1 MSEPRS
7 KIERAAPANAIVPEK
22 TCRHY
27 SPVVGIP
34 SRAFHA
40 PSFAF
45 LARPL
50 ASLPR
55 LFPHQPTHRVN
66 VLGVC
71 ASPSPSAPLGFGGSP
86 PPPNDARVSPGCAT
100 IVVVHPA
107 APNDASGSSI
117 QLAHVALAPVPPLR
131 VALAPVPPLR
141 VAQRHAALF
150 TTGAAAGTRRRSAR
164 RAAKDSI
171 DDVRG
176 QVIQQTLEDQI
187 VGTDGSW
194 PASRSA
200 EPSGS
205 RRTRVDRDAA
215 FRERQRG
222 ASGDE
227 GGLGEHARFAIEH
240 LRDVELEHGSGFGRA
255 FWGGE
260 TPRAGVETRT
270 EEDHLRGGES
280 RERGEDGVVEES
292 GADGD
297 ASLVAS
303 PRARTRARVSSP
315 ASAAAK
321 GSTKS
326 GGGSSRSDSSARSAA
341 MDLAESVTARGFL
354 RRSRRRVAATPAK
367 ESREE
372 REDQRGR
379 GERNHPHPNVDGTTR
394 ARRGVRAPGPRPTK
408 LMRETRRRSSLLD
421 MCLAKNRHQDTLRQ
435 TWHVF
440 LGPTLRYDEPF
451 PPSTP
456 RSGTRIRA
464 VDPAPDVPL
473 AHFRERFDGQHSERF
488 LDLHPDLSMPSIV
501 YVTRKLRRRGRPPHR
516 RPQRERQRQ
525 QPQHQRPRRVTCTI
539 WRSVCFVSLR
549 PPTIFPISDTN
560 SSAW

>member
-1 MSEPRS
+1 MAR
-7 KIERAAPANAIVPEK
+7 IAER
-22 TCRHY
+22 
-27 SPVVGIP
+27 
-34 SRAFHA
+34 
-40 PSFAF
+40 
-45 LARPL
+45 
-50 ASLPR
+50 
-55 LFPHQPTHRVN
+55 
-66 VLGVC
+66 
-71 ASPSPSAPLGFGGSP
+71 
-86 PPPNDARVSPGCAT
+86 
-100 IVVVHPA
+100 
-107 APNDASGSSI
+107 
-117 QLAHVALAPVPPLR
+117 
-131 VALAPVPPLR
+131 
-141 VAQRHAALF
+141 
-150 TTGAAAGTRRRSAR
+150 
-164 RAAKDSI
+164 
-171 DDVRG
+171 
-176 QVIQQTLEDQI
+176 
-187 VGTDGSW
+187 
-194 PASRSA
+194 A

-205 RRTRVDRDAA
+205 RDVGVDRDAA

-297 ASLVAS
+297 ASLVAVPARAD
-303 PRARTRARVSSP
+303 PREGLLAGERGGEGVDEERGRVLSLGLERAERGDGLGRV
-315 ASAAAK
+315 
-321 GSTKS
+321 GDRS
-326 GGGSSRSDSSARSAA
+326 G
-341 MDLAESVTARGFL
+341 EFL

-440 LGPTLRYDEPF
+440 LDALPGTTNRSPPLR
-451 PPSTP
+451 
-456 RSGTRIRA
+456 RA
-464 VDPAPDVPL
+464 QAPESELLIQRPDVPL

-488 LDLHPDLSMPSIV
+488 LDLHPDLV
-501 YVTRKLRRRGRPPHR
+501 
-516 RPQRERQRQ
+516 
-525 QPQHQRPRRVTCTI
+525 
-539 WRSVCFVSLR
+539 
-549 PPTIFPISDTN
+549 D
-560 SSAW
+560 A